1 MATHLKYFFRHKD
14 SLFIGLV
21 FTCNSLLF
29 GNWITRIPNIKD
41 AISLSEAELGL
52 ALLGAPIGSLLMMPF
67 SGWIISRLEVGRTVL
82 FSGLLHTCSLIFIG
96 LAGNFWSFSLALVY
110 YGFINALM
118 NISMNA
124 AVASI
129 EKIHKQP
136 IMSTCHGM
144 WSIGAML
151 GAAIGSVTLGLSIG
165 TLNHLVGTS
174 IGVALILLAMSGTI
188 FHLKETKNLAD
199 KVFALPKGAL
209 LLLSFLAFCIL
220 LSEGAIADWS
230 AIYMRDVIHSDP
242 FLYGVA
248 YSGFALFMTV
258 GRLSGDAL
266 IPMIGKKKL
275 VLYGGLISSIGL
287 AIAVLSNSAFLA
299 IAGFSLTGLGFS
311 CIVPVLFISAAN
323 EPGYSSG
330 TGIAAVTTLGTAGF
344 LVGPPLIGL
353 LAEWYDL
360 SVGLGFVLFCAVL
373 VSLLSL
379 AIKFR

>member
-1 MATHLKYFFRHKD
+1 
-14 SLFIGLV
+14 
-21 FTCNSLLF
+21 
-29 GNWITRIPNIKD
+29 
-41 AISLSEAELGL
+41 
-52 ALLGAPIGSLLMMPF
+52 
-67 SGWIISRLEVGRTVL
+67 
-82 FSGLLHTCSLIFIG
+82 
-96 LAGNFWSFSLALVY
+96 
-110 YGFINALM
+110 
-118 NISMNA
+118 
-124 AVASI
+124 
-129 EKIHKQP
+129 
-136 IMSTCHGM
+136 
-144 WSIGAML
+144 
-151 GAAIGSVTLGLSIG
+151 
-165 TLNHLVGTS
+165 
-174 IGVALILLAMSGTI
+174 
-188 FHLKETKNLAD
+188 
-199 KVFALPKGAL
+199 
-209 LLLSFLAFCIL
+209 CIL

-242 FLYGVA
+242 FLYGVV

>member
-1 MATHLKYFFRHKD
+1 MATHLKFFFKHRD

-41 AISLSEAELGL
+41 AIGLSEAELGL

-82 FSGLLHTCSLIFIG
+82 ISGLLHTCSLILIS
-96 LAGNFWSFSLALVY
+96 LAGSFWAITLALAY
-110 YGFINALM
+110 YGFMNALM

-129 EKIHKQP
+129 EKAYKKP

-151 GAAIGSVTLGLSIG
+151 GAAFGSITLGLELKTIP
-165 TLNHLVGTS
+165 HLVGTTVS
-174 IGVALILLAMSGTI
+174 VALILLSISGTL
-188 FHLKETKNLAD
+188 FQLKEAKNQAD

-230 AIYMRDVIHSDP
+230 AIYMRDVIQSDP

-275 VLYGGLISSIGL
+275 VLYGGIVSSIGL
-287 AIAVLSNSAFLA
+287 AIAVSSSSPFPA

-353 LAEWYDL
+353 LAEWYSL
-360 SVGLGFVLFCAVL
+360 NLGLAFVLFCAVL

>member
-1 MATHLKYFFRHKD
+1 MATHLKYFITHRD
-14 SLFIGLV
+14 SFFIGLV

-29 GNWITRIPNIKD
+29 GSWITRIPSIKD
-41 AISLSEAELGL
+41 AIMLSEAELGL
-52 ALLGAPIGSLLMMPF
+52 ALLGAPIGSLLIMPL
-67 SGWIISRLEVGRTVL
+67 SGWIISKLEVGKTTL
-82 FSGLLHTCSLIFIG
+82 ISGLLHT
-96 LAGNFWSFSLALVY
+96 FSLVLISIANSFWTFTFALVY

-129 EKIHKQP
+129 EKSMKKP

-151 GAAIGSVTLGLSIG
+151 GSMAGSLTLGLELGTSSHLIGAGMAVALLLLGLSG
-165 TLNHLVGTS
+165 TL
-174 IGVALILLAMSGTI
+174 
-188 FHLKETKNLAD
+188 FRLKESKNVED
-199 KVFALPKGAL
+199 KVFALPKGGL
-209 LLLSFLAFCIL
+209 LLLAVLAFCIL

-230 AIYMRDVIHSDP
+230 AIYMRDIIQSDP
-242 FLYGVA
+242 YLVGFA
-248 YSGFALFMTV
+248 YAGFALLMAV

-266 IPMIGKKKL
+266 IPILGKKKL
-275 VLYGGLISSIGL
+275 VFYGGLVSTFGLLL
-287 AIAVLSNSAFLA
+287 AILSHSALLA
-299 IAGFSLTGLGFS
+299 ILGFSLTGLGFS

-344 LVGPPLIGL
+344 LVGPPMIGI
-353 LAEWYDL
+353 LAEWY
-360 SVGLGFVLFCAVL
+360 GLNWGMAFVLFCTVA

-379 AIKFR
+379 RVKFR